1 MEDKNFSEMPQIL
14 LLDCPDDVVKELTER
29 NYNIRNASFGKDVKV
44 DFNGEKE
51 IYVPLVS
58 NFPSD
63 SHEFEV
69 FVMDMCGVN
78 NAIELSDIPAN
89 NKSQYIYQVRYP
101 NELFYTST
109 ITSKMFLSDNKKPRK
124 AIYLIFGGDFIFSS
138 HTRFEL
144 KERIYSQESGTTYD
158 FLSNI
163 CKYNIRIRN
172 KVGKRTIILS
182 EDELSRILYK
192 YNDSFRYLVTFDHPS
207 RFDVELEKSVEREDF
222 LPLIVNDNNEIVSF
236 ICQSEDDIII
246 VLPQTDRKREIVVQ
260 LFEEYFPK
268 LRPEFFPESTKFL
281 WLSDQKFALPNTN
294 AFEERKQAAQSE
306 YEAKVKRID
315 EEIQENNK
323 QFGYLHD
330 LLKETDDLLVKAVI
344 AWFEWLGFKNVIDV
358 DQEKGTKQE
367 DINIIED
374 DYVIIAE
381 VKGIG
386 GTSTDSECSQINKHR
401 RRHEKENR
409 GKEIHPIYIV
419 NHQRFISPELRSNPP
434 FTKDQIDYAV
444 NDERGLVTTYQ
455 LFTWYKLV
463 SDGLFSKGEISE
475 VLRQLGSIPLIP
487 PNYKL
492 LGTIKVYLPKPRA
505 FIIDLANVEIKV
517 GDRLLFVKELDFQKA
532 EIQSIQDNGTPVEGI
547 SNGEA
552 GVVVDAIIGKGYSV
566 YLCPKT
572 R

>member
-1 MEDKNFSEMPQIL
+1 MGNKDLMSMPQVL
-14 LLDCPDDVVKELTER
+14 LFDCSSEVRESLAEHLFSVKEAT
-29 NYNIRNASFGKDVKV
+29 FGKDVV
-44 DFNGEKE
+44 VEYNRAGEASLPL
-51 IYVPLVS
+51 IWSVPR
-58 NFPSD
+58 NI
-63 SHEFEV
+63 HEYEV
-69 FVMDMCGVN
+69 IIVDMCGVDD
-78 NAIELSDIPAN
+78 AITMKDIPEDHT
-89 NKSQYIYQVRYP
+89 SLIRYSIEP
-101 NELFYTST
+101 PSKTFYTSVMS
-109 ITSKMFLSDNKKPRK
+109 SKLVFKEESKPAK
-124 AIYLIFGGDFIFSS
+124 AIYIVFEGDYIEGAYQAINIRNRSSDRIFG
-138 HTRFEL
+138 R
-144 KERIYSQESGTTYD
+144 TYD
-158 FLSNI
+158 FLNNI
-163 CKYNIRIRN
+163 INYDIEVNQKN
-172 KVGKRTIILS
+172 GERTIII
-182 EDELSRILYK
+182 EETKLSRILAK
-192 YNDSFRYLVTFDHPS
+192 YNNSFSYLVTFDHPLIYDS
-207 RFDVELEKSVEREDF
+207 STKEYDKRADF
-222 LPLIVNDNNEIVSF
+222 IPLVLNDSNEIVSF
-236 ICQSEDDIII
+236 ICWSDKNI
-246 VLPQTDRKREIVVQ
+246 VLALPQTEQKQELLIELLED
-260 LFEEYFPK
+260 YFPSIA
-268 LRPEFFPESTKFL
+268 PEFFPESTKFL
-281 WLSDQKFALPNTN
+281 WLSDQKYALPNTD
-294 AFEERKQAAQSE
+294 AFEERKQVAQSE

-330 LLKETDDLLVKAVI
+330 LLKETDDHLVKAVI

-552 GVVVDAIIGKGYSV
+552 GVVVDARIGKGYSV
-566 YLCPKT
+566 YLCPKIT
-572 R
+572 